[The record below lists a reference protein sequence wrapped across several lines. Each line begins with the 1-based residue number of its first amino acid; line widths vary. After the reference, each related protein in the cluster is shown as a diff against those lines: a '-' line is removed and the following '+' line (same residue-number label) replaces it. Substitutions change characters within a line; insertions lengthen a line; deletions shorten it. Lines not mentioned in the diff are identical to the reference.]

1 MDDVILKEA
10 KKVIDIE
17 IESLTLIKSNL
28 NGDFVKAVK
37 LLSESNKIIVS
48 GVGKSGIIARKIA
61 ATFASIG
68 IPSFFMH
75 PGDSLHGDIGM
86 VSKGDTII
94 LLSKSGSTEELI
106 TMMPYLKNRGAN
118 TIAITG
124 NLNSYLAI
132 SSDLR
137 INAYIENEACPL
149 NIAPMSSALV
159 SLAIGDALAACVMS
173 RKEVTVEEFSRQHP
187 LGQIGRNITLHV
199 KDVMHTGN
207 TLPLIDKYSSF
218 REALLEMTKKS
229 LGCVCIV
236 ENSKL
241 MGIITDGD
249 VRRTLQKNDEI
260 KDLKAVDLMTSHP
273 VTTNG
278 EMLLGEALSIM
289 ESRESQISV
298 LPVIDGN
305 NNLCGVIRLHDIV
318 MSGI

>member
-1 MDDVILKEA
+1 MDNVILNEA

-17 IESLTLIKSNL
+17 IESLHLIKTNL

-37 LLSESNKIIVS
+37 ILSNSNKIIVS
-48 GVGKSGIIARKIA
+48 GMGKSGIIARKIA

-75 PGDSLHGDIGM
+75 PVDSLHGDIGM
-86 VSKGDTII
+86 VSVGDTVI
-94 LLSKSGSTEELI
+94 LLSKSGSTEEII

-132 SSDLR
+132 NADLR
-137 INAYIENEACPL
+137 IDAYIENEACPL

-159 SLAIGDALAACVMS
+159 SLAIGDALAACVM
-173 RKEVTVEEFSRQHP
+173 KQKDVTIEDFSRQHP
-187 LGQIGRNITLHV
+187 LGQIGRNITLQV
-199 KDVMHTGN
+199 KDVMHTGES
-207 TLPLIDKYSSF
+207 LPLITKDASF
-218 REALLEMTKKS
+218 KEALLEMTKKS

-236 ENSKL
+236 ENLKL
-241 MGIITDGD
+241 LGIITDGD

-260 KDLKAVDLMTSHP
+260 KNLKSVDVMTTHP
-273 VTTNG
+273 ITADS

-289 ESRESQISV
+289 ESRDSQIAV
-298 LPVIDGN
+298 LPVVN
-305 NNLCGVIRLHDIV
+305 ENYYLTGVIRLHDIV